1 MLRLR
6 LVASNTLAA
15 LKSRNVPTF
24 RSLSSSEKGATAA
37 EITARSGVNP
47 EIFTKRKVVI
57 YKPARSAMTQGRK
70 EHSRPWKLM

>member
-1 MLRLR
+1 MLSLR

-15 LKSRNVPTF
+15 LKSRNMPIF
-24 RSLSSSEKGATAA
+24 RSMASSEKIPSAA
-37 EITARSGVNP
+37 EITARSGVDP